1 MSDQLHH
8 TESLQPQHELVNS
21 LVQEM
26 GEQPQ
31 QRLDWLMQQT
41 GESFGNILIQLNSAA
56 RELDKQEHTFDGEG
70 VVAGSVG
77 GSVPPDQEDKII
89 LIDEIISATQ
99 QRISAGLKKG
109 EDPQAIVN
117 ELAVAIPTIVN
128 KLHLFADGNGRT
140 SRILRMLLRDGDQ
153 ITPEKVEAAV
163 QKKGKEKYDT
173 TPMPAVETSVL
184 RYMRSING
192 PSEINI
198 SRDLVDREGI
208 EWHEENELIRKKFP
222 NISPSVLKAYEE
234 DPVNFMDAVDLLAI
248 EKGVDSVSLSDLF
261 AQIVDSPEELAKFTA
276 AYRSVRKQKVELLIG
291 ALMSEVAIPL
301 NVPDKEIAIHIYINQ
316 ARKSQ
321 GLAPIDPALIDT
333 AQKFQYEYCEA
344 FSPKRTVALSRAPL
358 PKNSTTTPK

>member
-31 QRLDWLMQQT
+31 QRLDWLMQQS

-77 GSVPPDQEDKII
+77 GSVPPDQEDKIM
-89 LIDEIISATQ
+89 LIDELISATQ

-163 QKKGKEKYDT
+163 QKK
-173 TPMPAVETSVL
+173 
-184 RYMRSING
+184 R
-192 PSEINI
+192 
-198 SRDLVDREGI
+198 
-208 EWHEENELIRKKFP
+208 
-222 NISPSVLKAYEE
+222 
-234 DPVNFMDAVDLLAI
+234 
-248 EKGVDSVSLSDLF
+248 
-261 AQIVDSPEELAKFTA
+261 
-276 AYRSVRKQKVELLIG
+276 
-291 ALMSEVAIPL
+291 
-301 NVPDKEIAIHIYINQ
+301 
-316 ARKSQ
+316 
-321 GLAPIDPALIDT
+321 
-333 AQKFQYEYCEA
+333 
-344 FSPKRTVALSRAPL
+344 
-358 PKNSTTTPK
+358 

>member
-77 GSVPPDQEDKII
+77 GSVPPNQEDKII
-89 LIDEIISATQ
+89 LIDELISTTQ

-173 TPMPAVETSVL
+173 TPVPAVETSVL

-192 PSEINI
+192 TSEINI
-198 SRDLVDREGI
+198 SRDLVDGEYI
-208 EWHEENELIRKKFP
+208 WQEEIDKIRKKFP
-222 NISPSVLKAYEE
+222 NISPSVLRAYG
-234 DPVNFMDAVDLLAI
+234 DGDNFMDAVGLLAI
-248 EKGVDSVSLSDLF
+248 EKGIYSVSLSDLF
-261 AQIVDSPEELAKFTA
+261 AQIADSPEELAKFTA

-301 NVPDKEIAIHIYINQ
+301 NAPDKERAIHKYINQ
-316 ARKSQ
+316 PRTGQ

>member
-31 QRLDWLMQQT
+31 QRLDWLMQQS

-70 VVAGSVG
+70 VVAGSAG

-89 LIDEIISATQ
+89 LIDELIYATQ

-117 ELAVAIPTIVN
+117 ELAAAIPTIVN

-140 SRILRMLLRDGDQ
+140 SRILRMLLRDSDQ

-163 QKKGKEKYDT
+163 QKEGFEKYDA
-173 TPMPAVETSVL
+173 TPAPAVETSIL

-192 PSEINI
+192 TSEINI
-198 SRDLVDREGI
+198 SRDLVDGEYI
-208 EWHEENELIRKKFP
+208 WQEKIDKIRKKFP
-222 NISPSVLKAYEE
+222 NISPSVLRAYG
-234 DPVNFMDAVDLLAI
+234 DGDNFTETVVLLAR
-248 EKGVDSVSLSDLF
+248 EKGVYSVSLSDLF
-261 AQIVDSPEELAKFTA
+261 AQIADSPEELAKFTA
-276 AYRSVRKQKVELLIG
+276 AYRSVRKQKVELLID

-301 NVPDKEIAIHIYINQ
+301 NVPDKEGDIHKYINQ
-316 ARKSQ
+316 PRTGQ
-321 GLAPIDPALIDT
+321 GLAPIDPAHIDT

-358 PKNSTTTPK
+358 PKNSTLPPK

>member
-1 MSDQLHH
+1 MSEQLHH

-89 LIDEIISATQ
+89 LIDELIYATQ

-173 TPMPAVETSVL
+173 TPAPPVETSVL

-198 SRDLVDREGI
+198 SRDLVDGEYL
-208 EWHEENELIRKKFP
+208 WHEEIDEIRKKFP
-222 NISPSVLKAYEE
+222 NISPSVLRAYG
-234 DPVNFMDAVDLLAI
+234 DGDNFMDAVDLLAI

-261 AQIVDSPEELAKFTA
+261 AQIADSPEELAKFTA

-301 NVPDKEIAIHIYINQ
+301 NVPDKEIAIHKYINQ